1 MAIVLCNISPKRCS
15 FAKSGHTVWKCEWHI
30 GRVKQSILSPEN
42 RSSKPIIV
50 KYFQQLCYIKGR
62 KNWFNSKK
70 VWKTENELVKA
81 LILLQIWNTFSPNEM
96 NQIFD
101 QKIDLLHR
109 RGRFTFSKLESMESL
124 TSLLRFTVEIT
135 HPFLWCSN
143 WPLCQLYQNHFFCKT
158 IYSFHKRDTK

>member
-1 MAIVLCNISPKRCS
+1 MAIVFCNISPKRCS

-62 KNWFNSKK
+62 KNWSKK
-70 VWKTENELVKA
+70 VQFEKGLKNWKWISKSFNFA
-81 LILLQIWNTFSPNEM
+81 PNLKYFFTQWM

-143 WPLCQLYQNHFFCKT
+143 WPLCQLYQNHFFLQNNLF
-158 IYSFHKRDTK
+158 IS